1 MKLFM
6 MIDDNKEITRCKPN
20 YTINESEGFCRLGD
34 AYVHLKSRQWMESL
48 TANKQCFK
56 GENVRRTRKLWEVG

>member
-34 AYVHLKSRQWMESL
+34 AYVHLKSRQWME
-48 TANKQCFK
+48 
-56 GENVRRTRKLWEVG
+56 RRKLWEVG